1 MTKEKIKKIQC
12 PYCAEYIS
20 EDTEIC
26 EYCGEKIAQDKP
38 QFKQPRT
45 KKQKFKFSIK
55 YVLISFAIL
64 FIILIATVFIIKRN
78 HSNTATSF
86 NNDLIEQSVN
96 ETTDMNEA
104 RLYFKEKNYDK
115 AAELFQKEIDN
126 NDNPIAY
133 FYMGRIYQEQN
144 YIDMAVDNFKKAI
157 DIKGDFFE
165 ADYELEKIYFDKFDM
180 AKTIEYA
187 EKTTKLKPEHEESLR
202 ILAQAY
208 SRQGDSE
215 KSLTV
220 YKKLYKINAKDYD
233 ANKSIGDDYFN
244 KQKYK
249 EALSYLA
256 KAFELNN
263 NEEDGLNLAK
273 CYIEM
278 EYYTNAI
285 KILNKILK
293 NNPYNYSASELLSEA
308 NKKKSEYVSNKT
320 LKYKL
325 SDTVQNN
332 DTNKDDVDFGPYM
345 RDLQRRIKMNWDPPK
360 GTESKRVVVLFKIA
374 KDGRLLSS
382 KIMQS
387 SDIYDVD
394 RAALNAVELTEPF
407 RQLPPDFKGKSVD
420 IQFTFDYNTFGSS
433 GY

>member
-1 MTKEKIKKIQC
+1 MTEEKVKKIQC
-12 PYCAEYIS
+12 PYCAEYIL
-20 EDTEIC
+20 ENTEIC
-26 EYCGEKIAQDKP
+26 EYCGEKIVQDKP
-38 QFKQPRT
+38 QFKQSRI
-45 KKQKFKFSIK
+45 KKQKIKFPIK
-55 YVLISFAIL
+55 YVLISIAIL
-64 FIILIATVFIIKRN
+64 LIAMIVTFFFLKRN
-78 HSNTATSF
+78 HPDTKTSF
-86 NNDLIEQSVN
+86 NNESIEQSVN

-144 YIDMAVDNFKKAI
+144 YIDMAVENFKKAL

-165 ADYELEKIYFDKFDM
+165 ADYELEKIFFDKFDVTN
-180 AKTIEYA
+180 TIEYG
-187 EKTTKLKPEHEESLR
+187 EKATKLKPEHEESLK

-215 KSLTV
+215 KALTL
-220 YKKLYKINAKDYD
+220 YKKLYKINSKDYD
-233 ANKSIGDDYFN
+233 TNKSIGDDYFN
-244 KQKYK
+244 KQQYK

-263 NEEDGLNLAK
+263 NSEDGLNLSK

-285 KILNKILK
+285 KTLNKILK
-293 NNPYNYSASELLSEA
+293 NDPYNYSASELLSEA
-308 NKKKSEYVSNKT
+308 NQKKSEYVSNKT

-332 DTNKDDVDFGPYM
+332 DTNTDDVDFGPYM

-382 KIMQS
+382 RIMQS

-394 RAALNAVELTEPF
+394 RAALSAVELTEPF
-407 RQLPPDFKGKSVD
+407 RQLPPNFKGKSID